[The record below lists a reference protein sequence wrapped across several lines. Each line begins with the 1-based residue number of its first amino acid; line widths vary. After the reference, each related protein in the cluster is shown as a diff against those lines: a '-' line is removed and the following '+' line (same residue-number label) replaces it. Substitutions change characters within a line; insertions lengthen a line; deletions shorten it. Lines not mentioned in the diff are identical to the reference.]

1 MRVSEAH
8 ATQAAGSGRAA
19 RPRRQSPL
27 GDRASGS
34 EAVSATV
41 VIALAGLGV
50 ALRVAV
56 AGQSVFADE
65 LSTYWIV
72 STNGFEG
79 VLSTVHSD
87 AEISPPLYFVAAWLT
102 TRIDLT
108 PELLRA
114 PSLLAGV
121 ATIPLTY
128 VLGLRT
134 VGRSAGLVAA
144 ALTALSP
151 FMIFYS
157 AEARGYALMVLLVL
171 LSTLALLAAVDDR
184 RTRWWVAYGVCSCA
198 AVYTHYTSVFA
209 LGVQLLWLIWAHPE
223 ARKAAL
229 LANAGAIAAFL
240 PWLSGLRADFNS
252 PTADILDALS
262 PFNTRTVRISL
273 THWSV
278 GHPFAFPRTGLRDL
292 PGAAPLLLF
301 GLGVALAA
309 VAAAVARLREQSRSW
324 IRHLDCRVVL
334 ILALALSVPIGQALW
349 GVVGTNL
356 FGTRNLAASWP
367 AFALTLAALLVAAG
381 PRLRFAAA
389 ALVIGCFAIGA
400 ARMLE
405 PRFERPDS
413 QAVASFIDRNATAG
427 DIVLDGAV
435 FGISPGPLSGLD
447 VAFDRPHRVLRV
459 GAPDER
465 DHPFGASDRILP
477 PAEVTRR
484 AVAAARG
491 RRIFLVS
498 GESVFLPTSLPARD
512 SGADQVAAAL
522 PDRYRRIER
531 RTYPGILSLAVSVYA
546 DRSLRANAR

>member
-134 VGRSAGLVAA
+134 
-144 ALTALSP
+144 
-151 FMIFYS
+151 
-157 AEARGYALMVLLVL
+157 EARGYALMVLLVL